1 MIEASKPKSSEGEA
15 PGDAVEYPFTPT
27 LEEWVAFGLHVSRP
41 TWEPPPGMGAFVR
54 ALLIWLA
61 PTLAAALLIWP
72 LNRLLPGLGAVPLI
86 LGGIWSLVLAPG
98 AAAAALARF
107 GGPWA
112 VDVRRGLHTRRL
124 RKTFSDPAWT
134 ATERTLLVGPAGVAE
149 RVGGSFLFRAW
160 PRLVAVDRVPVL
172 PLRSWRDRLGGEE
185 PEEDLGELLTLTAV
199 SGGPRPVTFFVPQR
213 ALESV
218 REFDA
223 LVRWAEQAFDATR
236 RSDPADPRWAP
247 PPACRAPP
255 GAPAAEYALEAADHE
270 AVAAA
275 LTPQF
280 SLGRRTIR
288 AALAAS
294 CVAAGFGA
302 FWLCGMPAFDAL
314 FMATVLGF
322 ATAVGSLWASRPG
335 GVSSTAGPR
344 AARLAA
350 EADATLTE
358 LATTVATAEGVRVA
372 GAGFGAVHPWRPTA
386 PAGTVRVAFE
396 DAETGEEWDEEWEET
411 FLLLFTAVGS
421 AILVPRRAFGSD
433 AAFNEFAAAAE
444 GLRTGPPAEPPL
456 E

>member
-1 MIEASKPKSSEGEA
+1 MIEASDPDSSEGEA
-15 PGDAVEYPFTPT
+15 PGDAAEYPFTPT
-27 LEEWVAFGLHVSRP
+27 SEEWVAFGLHVSRP
-41 TWEPPPGMGAFVR
+41 TWEPPPGMGTFVR

-112 VDVRRGLHTRRL
+112 ADVRRGWHARRL
-124 RKTFSDPAWT
+124 RKTFSHPART

-149 RVGGSFLFRAW
+149 RVGGHLVFRAW

-172 PLRSWRDRLGGEE
+172 PLRSWRDRLGLGGEE
-185 PEEDLGELLTLTAV
+185 PEEDLGELLILTAV
-199 SGGPRPVTFFVPQR
+199 SGGPRPVAFFVPQR

-247 PPACRAPP
+247 PSACRAPP
-255 GAPAAEYALEAADHE
+255 GAPAAEYALDAADHE
-270 AVAAA
+270 AIAAA
-275 LTPQF
+275 LTPPVSF
-280 SLGRRTIR
+280 GRR
-288 AALAAS
+288 AVQASLAAS

-314 FMATVLGF
+314 FMAVVLGG
-322 ATAVGSLWASRPG
+322 ATGAGTLWASRAN
-335 GVSSTAGPR
+335 GVLSTAAPR

-350 EADATLTE
+350 EADATLAE
-358 LATTVATAEGVRVA
+358 VATTAATAGGVRVA
-372 GAGFGAVHPWRPTA
+372 GAGFGAVHPWRPTG

-396 DAETGEEWDEEWEET
+396 DSETGEEWEET
-411 FLLLFTAVGS
+411 FLLLFAAGS
-421 AILVPRRAFGSD
+421 AVPVPRRAFDSD

-444 GLRTGPPAEPPL
+444 RLRVGRPADETHN
-456 E
+456 